1 VFGLHQSLTAPNAAA
16 QFVLIFD
23 QVNNQLGFADAD
35 SSLCPATNAV
45 DGAQGPSEA
54 FAPTTA
60 LAPLTVR
67 NQLLPECH
75 PSRRNHRCMCQAPRL
90 LTPCTFNSRTQIVT
104 SPDNLMSLRR
114 VCGCIRRLTCPWYR
128 GSAFARQACQRK

>member
-1 VFGLHQSLTAPNAAA
+1 MSLLDSTLRGRCALVFRRSPCAAA

-54 FAPTTA
+54 FAPVTA
-60 LAPLTVR
+60 LAPITVR
-67 NQLLPECH
+67 GAATACCSMMVQ
-75 PSRRNHRCMCQAPRL
+75 S
-90 LTPCTFNSRTQIVT
+90 TRT
-104 SPDNLMSLRR
+104 
-114 VCGCIRRLTCPWYR
+114 R
-128 GSAFARQACQRK
+128 GHSAI